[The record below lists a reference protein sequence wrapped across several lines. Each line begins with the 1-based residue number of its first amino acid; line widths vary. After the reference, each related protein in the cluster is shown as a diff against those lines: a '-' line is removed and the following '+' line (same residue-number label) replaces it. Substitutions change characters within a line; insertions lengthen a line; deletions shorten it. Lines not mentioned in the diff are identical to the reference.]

1 MEENIKRRVKE
12 VVRRG
17 KIDVYISYT
26 NFSQDNKEIRID
38 EVLAKKYI
46 NAFKKIAEE
55 ENVNITFSLSDITQ
69 LPDIVNIIDTQNE
82 EELEQELQVALEEA
96 ITNLIKMKK
105 SEGERLAVDL
115 KERIEKISK
124 NLENISSLS
133 TGLVDEYIV
142 KLKERIKEILNED
155 IIDESRIAMEAVV
168 YADKVSIEE
177 ELTRLRSHIS
187 QFKDMLLDNN
197 AVGKKLDF
205 LIQEMNRETNT
216 IASKAN
222 CLKITQT
229 IVEIKNELENIRE
242 QVQNI
247 E

>member
-26 NFSQDNKEIRID
+26 NFSQDNKEIRLD

>member
-69 LPDIVNIIDTQNE
+69 LPDVVNIIDNQNE

-96 ITNLIKMKK
+96 IANLIKMKK

>member
-12 VVRRG
+12 VIRRG

-46 NAFKKIAEE
+46 NAFKKIAEG

-69 LPDIVNIIDTQNE
+69 LPDVVNIIDNQNE
-82 EELEQELQVALEEA
+82 EELEQELQIALEEA
-96 ITNLIKMKK
+96 IANLIKMKK